1 MAQTLGQ
8 VVAAEAAARA
18 EANKRGGTLHKQ
30 GQKSDLFE
38 GFDTTYS
45 PFAVAE
51 DATDQRALQRPA
63 EGKRVQLVAEDLL
76 REFMREMRSAVDLA
90 AVKDESNC
98 RAKADV
104 TMPDGSVL
112 LRSVPATHLLHM
124 EKVLEDFG
132 TFIAKL
138 PVRDPAIDWTYNPD
152 DRLAHSP
159 ETFTNSE
166 EVRTTPL
173 VIIAPTQ
180 YQAGT
185 GTTVQERVAVGRRT
199 TVRHTGALTVQR
211 KRDLEARVAELK
223 VAFKQAREMA
233 NRVEASEAAGEA
245 DILFSYILG

>member
-45 PFAVAE
+45 PFAEE
-51 DATDQRALQRPA
+51 DGTDQRALQRPP
-63 EGKRVQLVAEDLL
+63 EGKRVQLIAEDLL
-76 REFMREMRSAVDLA
+76 TDFMREMRSAIDLA
-90 AVKDESNC
+90 ATKDHANC
-98 RAKADV
+98 QARADV
-104 TMPDGSVL
+104 MTPGGEVL
-112 LRSVPATHLLHM
+112 LRDVPATHLLHM
-124 EKVLEDFG
+124 EKVLEDFA

-166 EVRTTPL
+166 EVRTRAL
-173 VIIAPTQ
+173 VIVPPTQ
-180 YQAGT
+180 YQAGQ

-199 TVRHTGALTVQR
+199 TVRHTGALSVHR
-211 KRDLEARVAELK
+211 KRELEARVAELK
-223 VAFKQAREMA
+223 VAFKQAREVA
-233 NRVEASEAAGEA
+233 NRVEALPVGEA
-245 DILFSYILG
+245 DILFGYILG